1 VTANANEPGESVDQN
16 SAATETKT
24 EPAEPTLAAKIAAAA
39 EASRTSDPKLARS
52 RTDDDRGA
60 ASPPPGIN
68 REPSGLE
75 VIVSGATDVGQV
87 REHNEDSYLVGD
99 LDGSKLVDVS
109 AEPWSSRG
117 DRGPLFVVCDG
128 MGGVDGGEVASDLA
142 AQVMWREMKGTP
154 ATRDPEVY
162 ARLLRRAVRV
172 ANHDVHAM
180 ARREPGLRGMGT
192 TLSAAGVIGDRL
204 IIATVGDSRAYVLRV
219 GALVQVTRDQSLHSA
234 LIAAGHTESDAASAG
249 GAILQALGVGEDVEP
264 SLSIIELRKGDRVLL
279 CSDGLHGLV
288 GDPALAL
295 LMSEPHT
302 VGEAVKLLIA
312 AARAAGGTDNIT
324 AIVCE
329 VAGERLVTAK
339 GEDDLP
345 KFREFDPQRQGD
357 PALTS
362 TSYVARR
369 LAARIG
375 IPTPSIPPSIPV
387 TGQHAILRS
396 QIGIRVP
403 ATALPV
409 ELDSPSRKHLAKP
422 VAWWFYLVIGAFAC
436 ALAWWLGG
444 R

>member
-1 VTANANEPGESVDQN
+1 MTTTSDDRKQVLEYEV
-16 SAATETKT
+16 
-24 EPAEPTLAAKIAAAA
+24 AAA
-39 EASRTSDPKLARS
+39 S
-52 RTDDDRGA
+52 
-60 ASPPPGIN
+60 
-68 REPSGLE
+68 
-75 VIVSGATDVGQV
+75 DVGQV
-87 REHNEDSYLVGD
+87 REHNEDHLLVGD
-99 LDGSKLVDVS
+99 LDGQRLVE
-109 AEPWSSRG
+109 AGEPVKSEG
-117 DRGPLFVVCDG
+117 ARGPLLVVCDG
-128 MGGVDGGEVASDLA
+128 MGGVDGGEVASELA
-142 AQVMWREMKGTP
+142 AKVMWREMKGTP
-154 ATRDPEVY
+154 ATRDPEVF
-162 ARLLRRAVRV
+162 ARLLRRAARV
-172 ANHDVHAM
+172 ANHDVHEM

-204 IIATVGDSRAYVLRV
+204 IIATVGDSRAYLHRN
-219 GALVQVTRDQSLHSA
+219 GALVQVTRDQSLQSA
-234 LIAAGHTESDAASAG
+234 LIAAGHTELDAMSAG

-295 LMSEPHT
+295 LLSDPHS
-302 VGEAVKLLIA
+302 VGESVKLLIA

-329 VAGERLVTAK
+329 VRGAHLIEPQGD
-339 GEDDLP
+339 DDLP

-387 TGQHAILRS
+387 TGQHPVLRS
-396 QIGIRVP
+396 QIGIKVP
-403 ATALPV
+403 AKAAVEVEGPARKRLARSGPSWWWVPIIALV
-409 ELDSPSRKHLAKP
+409 
-422 VAWWFYLVIGAFAC
+422 AC